1 MVSTHLKNISQIG
14 SFSQVGV
21 KIKNIW
27 NHHLELVRPERCTK
41 RTGGGG
47 KVVVDVDVVK
57 VVDMVVVV
65 TVVFVADLLAN
76 NDKQA
81 SHTHRIHVWY
91 SYLHLA
97 KMYGKCR

>member
-1 MVSTHLKNISQIG
+1 MVMVHPILMYHPFLPWCFRTKT
-14 SFSQVGV
+14 
-21 KIKNIW
+21 W
-27 NHHLELVRPERCTK
+27 WRPERCTK

-47 KVVVDVDVVK
+47 KVVVDVEVVK

-91 SYLHLA
+91 VYLRLA